1 MRIVGLRAFVVVLLL
16 YGVGGYAD
24 SKFNWPQPDPPYEE
38 TDPFIDPVESDLGDE
53 DTSLNKEPVLQPE
66 GLEDV
71 PLHELPLENDPLLR
85 TPLEEQQEQEGIL
98 PDTLQQD
105 EPLPDHPL
113 EDLDNPLSKE
123 IGEKKNEIASLEVGS
138 ILAYNSNTDHK
149 AIFSTVVE
157 EKHLQSWVVSANGL
171 ESNFPIQNLPYG
183 VFTLADHFDEKHL
196 GVAIGNQVTDLYRCV
211 EAGLFQHLSSNVQE
225 ALKGESLNPLMR
237 LGADAWHQ
245 VRATLISILRS
256 DNSQL
261 RDSETLRNFL
271 LIPQSN
277 IVLHLP
283 FEVGDFT
290 DFYTSINHATNV
302 GKRFRPENPLLPN
315 FKYLP
320 VAYHGRASSV
330 VVSGTAIRR
339 PMGQVKKKDSDQP
352 EFLPTSMLDYEME
365 LGAVIGVG
373 NSLGDRIQM
382 KDVSRHLF
390 GLVIINDWSARDV
403 QKWEYQPLGPFN
415 GKNFAT
421 SVSPWV
427 VTMEALEP
435 YRVPGPL
442 RNEGEPDT
450 IAYLKPDKDIGFDI
464 TVEVLLTSKKMRD
477 EGVEPIL
484 VSRGNFDSM
493 YWTIA
498 QMMVHHTSTGANLR
512 AGDLLGS
519 GTISGVDECARGCLL
534 ELVEPGSEGLLL
546 PDGTRRTYLE
556 DGDEVILKAY
566 SYREGLP
573 RIGFGECCGVVTEV
587 VEFDK

>member
-1 MRIVGLRAFVVVLLL
+1 MRVVGFSAFLAVLLCYSFTGL
-16 YGVGGYAD
+16 AASDFY
-24 SKFNWPQPDPPYEE
+24 WPQPDPPYEE
-38 TDPFIDPVESDLGDE
+38 TDPFIEPVKSNVDDE
-53 DTSLNKEPVLQPE
+53 ETTLDKEPTLQPE
-66 GLEDV
+66 GLEDAR
-71 PLHELPLENDPLLR
+71 LHELPLESDPLLR
-85 TPLEEQQEQEGIL
+85 TPLEEQQEQEGID
-98 PDTLQQD
+98 PDALEQD
-105 EPLPDHPL
+105 EPLPIHPL
-113 EDLDNPLSKE
+113 EDVDSPLSKHF
-123 IGEKKNEIASLEVGS
+123 GEKKKGVSRLEVGNL
-138 ILAYNSNTDHK
+138 LAYGASDHK
-149 AIFSTVVE
+149 AIFSAVVE
-157 EKHLQSWVVSANGL
+157 EKHLQSWVKSANGSQ
-171 ESNFPIQNLPYG
+171 SNFPIQNLPYG
-183 VFTLADHFDEKHL
+183 VFTQAEHSNEKHI
-196 GVAIGNQVTDLYRCV
+196 GVAIGDQVIDLHRGV
-211 EAGLFQHLSSNVQE
+211 EAGLFENLSSNVQE
-225 ALKGESLNPLMR
+225 ALKGESLNLLMQ

-261 RDSETLRNFL
+261 RDSETLRQFL
-271 LIPQSN
+271 LIPQSD
-277 IVLHLP
+277 VTLHLP
-283 FEVGDFT
+283 FSVGDFT

-302 GKRFRPENPLLPN
+302 GKRFRPQNPLLPN

-330 VVSGTAIRR
+330 VVSGTSIRR
-339 PMGQVKKKDSDQP
+339 PMGQVKKKDHDYP

-373 NSLGDRIQM
+373 NALGERIQM
-382 KDVSRHLF
+382 KDVSKHLF

-442 RNEGEPDT
+442 RNEGDPET
-450 IAYLKPDKDIGFDI
+450 IAYLKPDKDMGFDI
-464 TVEVLLTSKKMRD
+464 TVEVWLSSKNMRD
-477 EGVEPIL
+477 EGLEPIL

-498 QMMVHHTSTGANLR
+498 QMVVHHTSTGANLR

-519 GTISGVDECARGCLL
+519 GTISGTDDCSRGCLL

-546 PDGTRRTYLE
+546 PDGTRRKYLA
-556 DGDEVILKAY
+556 DGDEVTLKAY

-587 VEFDK
+587 AELENK